1 LLVLRVDGARGEFV
15 LAILHRAETEDSV
28 EDIRCLIDKHAPSE
42 AKKVMRLTKVGD
54 ARPFPVVEQFVRAAV
69 CDRPVTLEKQYV
81 TASARERDAGRQA
94 R

>member
-1 LLVLRVDGARGEFV
+1 
-15 LAILHRAETEDSV
+15 
-28 EDIRCLIDKHAPSE
+28 
-42 AKKVMRLTKVGD
+42 MRLTKVGD

-81 TASARERDAGRQA
+81 TASAREREGGRQA